1 MNIGKYIFSQ
11 VADYIPRY
19 EFDRIV
25 KKYNGD
31 YHVRDLTCYNLFLH
45 MMFGQLTSCN
55 SIRDICLC
63 LKAHQKILY
72 PLGFRQTVN
81 VSSLSRANRDRD
93 YRIWEELGY
102 VLIDIVRP
110 LYKKEPIPD
119 VNLPGWEIFAV
130 DSTTISCSIKLMS
143 WALGKYERGAV
154 KMHTMLSLRGSIPTF
169 IHITHGKWHDS
180 NFLDVFKIEPWAIYV
195 MDKAYV
201 DFEALFNINE
211 HNAFWITRAKSN
223 MRYEVIETNYNIDE
237 DTGLRGDYTIRLTGP
252 KPKKLYPKDI
262 RMVRY
267 YDAENNEELT
277 FITNQTTIGAL
288 QIADLYRN
296 RWQIETF
303 FKWIKGNLTI
313 KVLWGYSENAV
324 KTQLW
329 TAICTYLIVAR
340 IKASIKNCHYTITEV
355 ATLIGVSALM
365 KMPLSDLLTNPE
377 NNLLNENQN
386 VKEPTLF

>member
-1 MNIGKYIFSQ
+1 MSARKYILAQ

-19 EFDRIV
+19 EFNCIV
-25 KKYNGD
+25 TKYKGD

-63 LKAHQKILY
+63 LKAHQRILY

-102 VLIDIVRP
+102 VLIDKVRP
-110 LYKKEPIPD
+110 LYAKEKIPD
-119 VNLPGWEIFAV
+119 VCLPGWEIFAI
-130 DSTTISCSIKLMS
+130 DSTTISCSIKLMT
-143 WALGKYERGAV
+143 WAFGKYERGAV

-180 NFLDVFKIEPWAIYV
+180 NFLDVFEIEPWAIYV

-211 HNAFWITRAKSN
+211 HDAYWITRAKSN
-223 MRYEVIETNYNIDE
+223 MRYEVVETNYNIDE
-237 DTGLRGDYTIRLTGP
+237 STGLRGDYTIRLTSYN
-252 KPKKLYPKDI
+252 PKKLYPKEI
-262 RMVRY
+262 RLVKY
-267 YDAENNEELT
+267 YDAENDENLE
-277 FITNQTTIGAL
+277 FITNQMDISAL
-288 QIADLYRN
+288 QVANLYRN

-303 FKWIKGNLTI
+303 FKWIKQNLTI
-313 KVLWGYSENAV
+313 KAFWGHSENAV
-324 KTQLW
+324 KTHLW
-329 TAICTYLIVAR
+329 IAICTYLIVAR
-340 IKASIKNCHYTITEV
+340 VKASVKDCPYTITEV
-355 ATLIGVSALM
+355 ATLLSVSALM
-365 KMPLSDLLTNPE
+365 KMDLVDLLTNPDY
-377 NNLLNENQN
+377 NLLDQNQN
-386 VKEPTLF
+386 VNELTLF

>member
-93 YRIWEELGY
+93 YHIWEELGY

-365 KMPLSDLLTNPE
+365 KMPLTDLLTNPE